1 MDSVFWFMESGDVA
15 VSHDDKVMDNA
26 LVLDSDNGD
35 DTVSDRWYE
44 FSRVFTCE
52 VVEYAAK
59 SIDSALFADNDSG
72 DDTVRD
78 RWYEFSRVFTCEVV
92 EYAAKSIDSALFAD
106 NDSGSEAVI
115 VPCFVPIKVVMVVA
129 KFGSSFSAVANSL
142 SVSRAAGLEFTKL
155 AIAVETLE
163 VVA

>member
-1 MDSVFWFMESGDVA
+1 MESGDVA

-72 DDTVRD
+72 
-78 RWYEFSRVFTCEVV
+78 
-92 EYAAKSIDSALFAD
+92 
-106 NDSGSEAVI
+106 SEAVV

-129 KFGSSFSAVANSL
+129 NLGSSFSAVASFL
-142 SVSRAAGLEFTKL
+142 SVQGRRG
-155 AIAVETLE
+155 
-163 VVA
+163 